1 MGRVGS
7 AAAGVAG
14 AAGAMSVG
22 WRARAV
28 GAAWGSGAVRGSGT
42 IGGSGTVGASRTVSE
57 SRASGLSRRGRT
69 LAAAAVTAVT
79 VAGGLVGMAGQAGA
93 ARSAAA
99 PATQA
104 AVHSVGASAQAATAR
119 FWTVARMK
127 GATQVGATS
136 TATASGQV
144 TAGPQAD
151 PSPPPGTPDSV
162 HFDGVPTV
170 GALFFTTGTQ
180 AHFCTASVVDSATLD
195 LLLTAAHC
203 VYGSGGYA
211 TNVVYVPKWHQGVS
225 PYGAW
230 PVKTITVAAGWQQSQ
245 NPDLDFA
252 FLAVTPPAGTHRP
265 VQLVTGG
272 LRLGINTAYSQAI
285 TPIGYNNT
293 DNAPIKCATR
303 SLKFEP
309 TQIEFY
315 CNNYQDGTSG
325 GPWITHFNPKTGTGT
340 VIGEIGGYEQ
350 GGDYAWQSF
359 SPYYSWSI
367 LRLFAQAEL
376 RHL

>member
-1 MGRVGS
+1 MGLTGVARWTRAVRG
-7 AAAGVAG
+7 AAAAGVAALAVTGGVALTGGTAGAATAGVAG
-14 AAGAMSVG
+14 AAG
-22 WRARAV
+22 
-28 GAAWGSGAVRGSGT
+28 GSGAAAG
-42 IGGSGTVGASRTVSE
+42 
-57 SRASGLSRRGRT
+57 SRA
-69 LAAAAVTAVT
+69 V
-79 VAGGLVGMAGQAGA
+79 
-93 ARSAAA
+93 
-99 PATQA
+99 
-104 AVHSVGASAQAATAR
+104 VHSVGAGAQAAASG
-119 FWTVARMK
+119 FWTVARMR
-127 GATQVGATS
+127 S
-136 TATASGQV
+136 ATAAG
-144 TAGPQAD
+144 TASPQTLTSPAAD
-151 PSPPPGTPDSV
+151 PTPPPGTPDSV
-162 HFDGVPTV
+162 YFNGVPTV

-180 AHFCTASVVDSATLD
+180 EHFCTASVVDSATLD
-195 LLLTAAHC
+195 LVLTAAHC
-203 VYGSGGYA
+203 VYGSSGPA
-211 TNVVYVPKWHQGVS
+211 SNVVYVPQWHQGVS

-230 PVKTITVAAGWQQSQ
+230 PVKTITVASAWKQSRD
-245 NPDLDFA
+245 PDVDFA
-252 FLAVTPPAGTHRP
+252 FLAVTPPAGTHKP

-272 LRLGINTAYSQAI
+272 LRLGINTPYSQAI

-293 DNAPIKCATR
+293 DDRPIKCATR

-340 VIGEIGGYEQ
+340 VIGEIGGYET

>member
-1 MGRVGS
+1 MRSVGS
-7 AAAGVAG
+7 AASTVAGVASAARVAGVGQRARAWAAAGVA
-14 AAGAMSVG
+14 ALTVTALTV
-22 WRARAV
+22 
-28 GAAWGSGAVRGSGT
+28 T
-42 IGGSGTVGASRTVSE
+42 GG
-57 SRASGLSRRGRT
+57 
-69 LAAAAVTAVT
+69 LAAA
-79 VAGGLVGMAGQAGA
+79 GGTAGA
-93 ARSAAA
+93 ATSARTAGQGVAGQGVAA
-99 PATQA
+99 SSATGPGAQA
-104 AVHSVGASAQAATAR
+104 AVHSVGAGAQTAASG
-119 FWTVARMK
+119 FWTQARMK
-127 GATQVGATS
+127 SATGVGAGG
-136 TATASGQV
+136 AVTAS
-144 TAGPQAD
+144 PQAD
-151 PSPPPGTPDSV
+151 PAPPPGTPDPV
-162 HFDGVPTV
+162 YFNGVPTV

-203 VYGSGGYA
+203 VYGSSGPA
-211 TNVVYVPKWHQGVS
+211 TNVVYVPEWHQGVS

-230 PVKTITVAAGWQQSQ
+230 PVKTITVAAGWQQSE

-252 FLAVTPPAGTHRP
+252 FLAVTPPAGVHKP
-265 VQLVTGG
+265 IQLVTGG
-272 LRLGINTAYSQAI
+272 LRLGINTPYAQPI

-293 DNAPIKCATR
+293 DDRPIKCATR

-359 SPYYSWSI
+359 SPYYSWPI

>member
-1 MGRVGS
+1 MAIATRCGRVF
-7 AAAGVAG
+7 AAG
-14 AAGAMSVG
+14 AAA
-22 WRARAV
+22 
-28 GAAWGSGAVRGSGT
+28 
-42 IGGSGTVGASRTVSE
+42 
-57 SRASGLSRRGRT
+57 L
-69 LAAAAVTAVT
+69 T
-79 VAGGLVGMAGQAGA
+79 VAGGLVATGSVAGA
-93 ARSAAA
+93 ATTAGAA
-99 PATQA
+99 PAVGTR
-104 AVHSVGASAQAATAR
+104 AVVRSVGSAAQGVTSRYWTAAR
-119 FWTVARMK
+119 LRS
-127 GATQVGATS
+127 ATS
-136 TATASGQV
+136 AGTASPHS
-144 TAGPQAD
+144 AASPQAD
-151 PSPPPGTPDSV
+151 PTPPPGTPDSV
-162 HFDGVPTV
+162 YFNGVPTV

-203 VYGSGGYA
+203 VYGSSGPA
-211 TNVVYVPKWHQGVS
+211 TNVVYVPEWHQGVS

-230 PVKTITVAAGWQQSQ
+230 PVKTITVAAGWQQSE

-252 FLAVTPPAGTHRP
+252 FLAVTPPAGVHKP
-265 VQLVTGG
+265 IQLVTGG
-272 LRLGINTAYSQAI
+272 LRLGINTAYSQPI

-293 DNAPIKCATR
+293 DDQPIKCATR

-367 LRLFAQAEL
+367 LRLFVQAEL

>member
-1 MGRVGS
+1 VTEVTRINRVGRYVRVLT
-7 AAAGVAG
+7 AAGV
-14 AAGAMSVG
+14 
-22 WRARAV
+22 
-28 GAAWGSGAVRGSGT
+28 
-42 IGGSGTVGASRTVSE
+42 
-57 SRASGLSRRGRT
+57 
-69 LAAAAVTAVT
+69 TALT
-79 VAGGLVGMAGQAGA
+79 VAGGLAGAGNVAGA
-93 ARSAAA
+93 ATSTTAARA
-99 PATQA
+99 SGTASTQA
-104 AVHSVGASAQAATAR
+104 AAHAVGAAAQAATAR
-119 FWTVARMK
+119 FWTSARMES
-127 GATQVGATS
+127 ATEAGTV
-136 TATASGQV
+136 
-144 TAGPQAD
+144 GPQAD
-151 PSPPPGTPDSV
+151 PSPPPGTPDPV

-315 CNNYQDGTSG
+315 CNDYQDGTSG

-340 VIGEIGGYEQ
+340 VVGEIGGYEQ

-359 SPYYSWSI
+359 SPYYGWSI
-367 LRLFAQAEL
+367 LRLFVQAEL

>member
-1 MGRVGS
+1 M
-7 AAAGVAG
+7 AA
-14 AAGAMSVG
+14 
-22 WRARAV
+22 
-28 GAAWGSGAVRGSGT
+28 
-42 IGGSGTVGASRTVSE
+42 
-57 SRASGLSRRGRT
+57 LT
-69 LAAAAVTAVT
+69 L
-79 VAGGLVGMAGQAGA
+79 AGGLVATGSTAGA
-93 ARSAAA
+93 ATTARAAGQGVAASSATGSD
-99 PATQA
+99 TQA
-104 AVHSVGASAQAATAR
+104 AVRLVTAGDQAAASG
-119 FWTVARMK
+119 FWTQARMK
-127 GATQVGATS
+127 SAIGVGAGG
-136 TATASGQV
+136 TATA
-144 TAGPQAD
+144 APQAD
-151 PSPPPGTPDSV
+151 PTPPPGTPDSV
-162 HFDGVPTV
+162 HFNGVPTV

-203 VYGSGGYA
+203 VYGSSGPA
-211 TNVVYVPKWHQGVS
+211 TNVVYVPQWHQGVS

-230 PVKTITVAAGWQQSQ
+230 PVKTITVASGWRQSE
-245 NPDLDFA
+245 NTDLDFA
-252 FLAVTPPAGTHRP
+252 FLAVTPPAGVHKP
-265 VQLVTGG
+265 IQLVTGG
-272 LRLGINTAYSQAI
+272 LKLGINTAYSQPI

-293 DNAPIKCATR
+293 DDQPIRCATR

-367 LRLFAQAEL
+367 LRLFVQAEL

>member
-1 MGRVGS
+1 MRSAGSAACRVTGVAFAVS
-7 AAAGVAG
+7 VAGVTQRARVWAAAGVA
-14 AAGAMSVG
+14 A
-22 WRARAV
+22 
-28 GAAWGSGAVRGSGT
+28 
-42 IGGSGTVGASRTVSE
+42 
-57 SRASGLSRRGRT
+57 
-69 LAAAAVTAVT
+69 LA
-79 VAGGLVGMAGQAGA
+79 VAGGLAAAGGTAGA
-93 ARSAAA
+93 ATSAREVTSAGTAGRGVAA
-99 PATQA
+99 SSAIGPDTQP
-104 AVHSVGASAQAATAR
+104 AVHSVTAGAQAAASG
-119 FWTVARMK
+119 FWTQARMK
-127 GATQVGATS
+127 S
-136 TATASGQV
+136 ATAVAAGDGV
-144 TAGPQAD
+144 TASPQAD
-151 PSPPPGTPDSV
+151 PAPPPGTPDSV
-162 HFDGVPTV
+162 YFNGVPTV

-203 VYGSGGYA
+203 VYGSGGPA
-211 TNVVYVPKWHQGVS
+211 TNVMYVPEWHQGVS

-230 PVKTITVAAGWQQSQ
+230 PVKTITVAAGWQQSE

-252 FLAVTPPAGTHRP
+252 FLAVAPPAGVHKP

-272 LRLGINTAYSQAI
+272 LRLGINTPYAQPI

-293 DNAPIKCATR
+293 DDRPIKCATR

-359 SPYYSWSI
+359 SPYYSWPV